1 MKQCSWRT
9 LWCAPFLL
17 FMGLTSHAV
26 AAPIVAEPVAIMQS
40 VPEVIRRPE
49 VSGTVD
55 SALARISAQRDV
67 SAFGFPCDQSLS
79 TQSLAGA
86 LVALK
91 LSAPCRPGQRV
102 RVSQGDLHFDLTLP
116 ATGEL
121 SLTIPALSRETILSA
136 TFSDGSVMKAT
147 SIHND
152 LPEFARVALQSD
164 VTGQMSLR
172 ARAPRRLPME
182 QYELGDGTGATLDVL
197 SHHIDP
203 EGPAGVIRLSL
214 VSHIEPE
221 GCDTARS
228 GQIAELPVDGPPRRY
243 AVELAAPGCDR
254 LGKFLEL
261 KNVVPDLKLHA
272 D

>member
-1 MKQCSWRT
+1 MKRSNRRT
-9 LWCAPFLL
+9 LWCAPFLF
-17 FMGLTSHAV
+17 FMGLTPHAA
-26 AAPIVAEPVAIMQS
+26 AAPIVTEPVALMQS
-40 VPEVIRRPE
+40 VPEIIHRPE
-49 VSGTVD
+49 TSDAVD

-67 SAFGFPCDQSLS
+67 SAFGFPCHQSLS
-79 TQSLAGA
+79 TRSLDGA
-86 LVALK
+86 LADLE

-102 RVSQGDLHFDLTLP
+102 RVSQGGLHFDLTLP

-121 SLTIPALSRETILSA
+121 SLTIPVLSRETTLRVA
-136 TFSDGSVMKAT
+136 FSDGSTMEAT

-152 LPEFARVALQSD
+152 LPEFARIALQSN

-182 QYELGDGTGATLDVL
+182 QYELGDGSGAALDVL

-203 EGPAGVIRLSL
+203 EGRAGVIRLSL

-221 GCDTARS
+221 GCGMARS

-243 AVELAAPGCDR
+243 AVKLAAPGCDR
-254 LGKFLEL
+254 LGEFLEL